1 LYTAGSIV
9 RTEIIAAI
17 EGLPFAQPGN
27 TVDQRSH
34 MAARGDLTQGIPV
47 DLNYRSRWALTLGP
61 VRFRLNPD
69 RHENHLAGV
78 D

>member
-1 LYTAGSIV
+1 
-9 RTEIIAAI
+9 
-17 EGLPFAQPGN
+17 
-27 TVDQRSH
+27 